1 MYDCNRIQ
9 THNHLV
15 RKWTL
20 SHLVKLAKWLSCVVS
35 TYLYDAF
42 DGVFLSCHIHVLEWI
57 YTLQLHFIYPA
68 CLERRVPTFKQLQN
82 VDRVCDMMRTHSQSC
97 VWFGVL
103 TVNNTQI
110 LVWTYKLISNNSI
123 IIHGY
128 IDHNIS
134 NKKISSCIYYY
145 KSSHST
151 SVMYGQ
157 APNHVM

>member
-1 MYDCNRIQ
+1 MLVFFENNVMYDCNRIQ
-9 THNHLV
+9 TYNHLV

-20 SHLVKLAKWLSCVVS
+20 SHLAKLAKWLSCVVS

-134 NKKISSCIYYY
+134 NKKILSCIY
-145 KSSHST
+145 
-151 SVMYGQ
+151 
-157 APNHVM
+157 